1 MNGKGILIWQGKNW
15 GDGSPQAAAQACKD
29 MGLSWV
35 GLKIGDDAS
44 PKYASYADM
53 PAAVRVFRAAGLFV
67 WGWHYVYGGVRIR
80 KDGTAYRYGPSPE
93 QEAAFAVKQV
103 ADLGLDGYIM
113 DPEKEYKVMEPAP
126 RAALFTAGLMR
137 MRGPIALCSYRFP
150 RLHPEFPWTEFLAA
164 ADVHMPQVYWGPGR
178 AVPDL
183 DQSASELLLKRRLPF
198 VPVGRAYIGDGHPG
212 PTQAEV
218 RAFMQRAEDRGCPG
232 LSFWALDFLQL
243 HKGGSALADVIR
255 QFVWSPVVVPPPP
268 PPVPTGDPN
277 HLHATVQTDGL
288 LVRSAP
294 HMTGEV
300 LGHLTSG
307 AKVDVLDIGGTDAWA
322 QIMFNGKPAW
332 TNVCLGNRQNIKVD

>member
-15 GDGSPQAAAQACKD
+15 GDKTPQAAVQACQELR
-29 MGLSWV
+29 LSWV

-53 PAAVRVFRAAGLFV
+53 PAAVRVFRAAGFSV

-93 QEAAFAVKQV
+93 QEAAFAVQQV

-113 DPEKEYKVMEPAP
+113 DPEKEYKVLDPAR
-126 RAALFTAGLMR
+126 RAVLFTNGLMR

-150 RLHPEFPWTEFLAA
+150 RLHPEFPWTEFVAA

-183 DQSASELLLKRRLPF
+183 DQSATELLLKRKLDF

-212 PTQAEV
+212 PTPQEV
-218 RAFMQRAEDRGCPG
+218 EAFMQRASDRGYPG
-232 LSFWALDFLQL
+232 FSLWALDFLKL
-243 HKGGSALADVIR
+243 HTGGKGLFEAVKNFS
-255 QFVWSPVVVPPPP
+255 WSPTIEPPAPP
-268 PPVPTGDPN
+268 APNGAPN
-277 HLHATVQTDGL
+277 HLDATVKTDGL
-288 LVRSAP
+288 LVRTEPNVSG
-294 HMTGEV
+294 HV
-300 LGHLTSG
+300 LGNLQAG
-307 AKVDVLDIGGTDAWA
+307 QRLEVLDIGGTDAWA
-322 QIMFNGKPAW
+322 QIRYNGKPAW
-332 TNVCLGNRQNIKVD
+332 ANVRLGNRQNILVD

>member
-15 GDGSPQAAAQACKD
+15 GDKTPQAAAQACQELR
-29 MGLSWV
+29 LSWV

-44 PKYASYADM
+44 TRYASYPDM

-93 QEAAFAVKQV
+93 QEAAFAVQQV

-113 DPEKEYKVMEPAP
+113 DPEKEYKVLDPAR
-126 RAALFTAGLMR
+126 RAVLFTKGLTPMR
-137 MRGPIALCSYRFP
+137 VPVGLCSYRFP
-150 RLHPEFPWTEFLAA
+150 RLHPEFPWAEFVAA

-183 DQSASELLLKRRLPF
+183 DQSATELLLKRKLPV

-212 PTQAEV
+212 PAPAEV
-218 RAFMQRAEDRGCPG
+218 GAFMQRAMDRGCPG
-232 LSFWALDFLQL
+232 VSFWALDFLKL
-243 HKGGSALADVIR
+243 HKGGPALAEAIR
-255 QFVWSPVVVPPPP
+255 QFVWSPVTAPPPP
-268 PPVPTGDPN
+268 PIPAGDQN

-288 LVRSAP
+288 LVRSEP
-294 HMTGEV
+294 NVSGHV
-300 LGHLTSG
+300 LGNLQAG
-307 AKVDVLDIGGTDAWA
+307 QRVEVLDIGGTDAWA
-322 QIMFNGKPAW
+322 EIEFNGKRAW
-332 TNVCLGNRQNIKVD
+332 ANVRLGNRQNILVD